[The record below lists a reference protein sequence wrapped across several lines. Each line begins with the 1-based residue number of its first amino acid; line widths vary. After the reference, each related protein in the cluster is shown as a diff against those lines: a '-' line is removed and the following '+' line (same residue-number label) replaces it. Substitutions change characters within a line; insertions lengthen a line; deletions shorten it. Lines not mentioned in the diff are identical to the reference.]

1 MKISTQQPEENGV
14 LIEPVS
20 SPGQAHAFSL
30 AGWLYMQ
37 YINQSIYFIPD
48 DASIK
53 YYFTLITHI
62 PSKTYIY
69 ILVTFLFDVFQAKTF
84 NI

>member
-53 YYFTLITHI
+53 ILFHTHNTHPI
-62 PSKTYIY
+62 KDIHIHPSN
-69 ILVTFLFDVFQAKTF
+69 LFV
-84 NI
+84 